1 MNHHTRLHLLYF
13 NIRRLPL
20 SWRVSLCGPDHCLWI
35 PECPRYRRLSP
46 LIQQTRVKHKVCSL
60 ISAHSL
66 VFRSSWR
73 GPRRSSDVWQT
84 GILMFSSFQKI
95 ILNRNHLALSGMQ
108 SDRSGVWR
116 EQAWGNNSETA
127 SQTFLRC
134 FPIPPASCPGRTL
147 ALPLPK
153 RHSAPG
159 NCQSRV
165 LSSRGAQADGLQRN
179 EWCRGSAGPVVS
191 PDQTAALLLRQ
202 TPGCEGHF
210 REPVKAIL
218 TL

>member
-108 SDRSGVWR
+108 SSGSGVWR

-153 RHSAPG
+153 RHSASGKWRLSRSQLSESGSKLSRRTSWWAPKERVMQ
-159 NCQSRV
+159 QSR
-165 LSSRGAQADGLQRN
+165 RA
-179 EWCRGSAGPVVS
+179 
-191 PDQTAALLLRQ
+191 RQ
-202 TPGCEGHF
+202 LHCF
-210 REPVKAIL
+210 
-218 TL
+218 